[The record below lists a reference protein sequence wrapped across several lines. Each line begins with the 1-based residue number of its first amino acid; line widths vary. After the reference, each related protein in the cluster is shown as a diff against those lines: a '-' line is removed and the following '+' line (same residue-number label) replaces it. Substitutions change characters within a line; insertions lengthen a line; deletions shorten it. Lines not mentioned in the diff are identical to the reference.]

1 MLHKTVRRWAYIALM
16 GTMVFAL
23 GTTTTGCKSKKK
35 IAAEQAAA
43 EKAKKIEMAKK
54 DLQAML
60 DNDNMSIEEMEKKL
74 KAIKGMNL
82 NDPAV
87 NDLIAKVEER
97 IKQRKELER
106 IREEER
112 RREEE
117 ERKKAE
123 TKTKSIH
130 DYFNAI
136 ASAASPD
143 AANKEIEEA
152 LKLFTSDAA
161 PVLIIIAE
169 EGGEKDYDEP
179 TTARKYL
186 EYIKDQ
192 KKNALKVVNIG
203 LDNNGKIKL
212 LELRK

>member
-1 MLHKTVRRWAYIALM
+1 MLTKKIRQVAYMMFIA
-16 GTMVFAL
+16 TAL
-23 GTTTTGCKSKKK
+23 LAFGSTTTSCKSKKK

-43 EKAKKIEMAKK
+43 DKAKRIEMAKK
-54 DLQAML
+54 DLQALL
-60 DNDNMSIEEMEKKL
+60 DNDNLSIAEMEKKL
-74 KAIKGMNL
+74 AAIKAL
-82 NDPAV
+82 KIDDPAV
-87 NDLIAKVEER
+87 NALIAQVEEK
-97 IKQRKELER
+97 IKHKKELER

-112 RREEE
+112 KREEE
-117 ERKKAE
+117 ERKRAE

-130 DYFNAI
+130 DYFNSI
-136 ASAASPD
+136 AAASTPD

-152 LKLFTSDAA
+152 LKLFTSDSA

-169 EGGEKDYDEP
+169 EDGEKDYDAP

-203 LDNNGKIKL
+203 MDNNGKIKL